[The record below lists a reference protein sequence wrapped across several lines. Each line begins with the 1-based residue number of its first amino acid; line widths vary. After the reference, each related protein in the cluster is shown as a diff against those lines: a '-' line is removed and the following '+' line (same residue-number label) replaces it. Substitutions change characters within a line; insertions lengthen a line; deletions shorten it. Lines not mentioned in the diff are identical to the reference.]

1 MRRTSVSQLSKAEV
15 NKYPFVFYGIV
26 LLVFGVTIRE
36 FITLTKVQAA
46 APLTENRLQICTE
59 ILPSS
64 FDAAGRSS
72 LFWNKKNIL
81 KVGFLDGSP
90 FLKEQV
96 RKYAVIWNPCGNI
109 KFEFSDRGPF
119 DIRVSFTPDGRSWS
133 YIGNDAKNLAENE
146 PTMNF
151 GWFDEN
157 TSDVE
162 FRRTILHEFGHALGL
177 IHEHQSPAANIKWNE
192 AVVYNYYWEKF
203 KWSKD
208 RVRENIFKRYEA
220 TQTQYT
226 IYDPASIM
234 HYPIPAEFRT
244 DSTSVALNTN
254 LSPMDR
260 AFIHQIY
267 R

>member
-1 MRRTSVSQLSKAEV
+1 MRRTLVSHLAKAEAS
-15 NKYPFVFYGIV
+15 KYNLVFYGVV
-26 LLVFGVTIRE
+26 LLILGIATKG
-36 FITLTKVQAA
+36 FIILTKVQAA
-46 APLTENRLQICTE
+46 TPPTENRLQICTE

-64 FDAAGRSS
+64 FDAAGRSN
-72 LFWNKKNIL
+72 LFWNKKNVL
-81 KVGFLDGSP
+81 RVGFLDGSP
-90 FLKEQV
+90 FLKAQV
-96 RKYAVIWNPCGNI
+96 HKYAVTWNPCGNI

-133 YIGNDAKNLAENE
+133 YIGNDAKSVPENE

-157 TSDVE
+157 TTDVE

-177 IHEHQSPAANIKWNE
+177 IHEHQSPAADIKWNE
-192 AVVYNYYWEKF
+192 PAVYNYYWEKF

-208 RVRENIFKRYEA
+208 RVKENIFKRYEA

-226 IYDPASIM
+226 VYDPSSIM
-234 HYPIPAEFRT
+234 HYPIPAEFRI
-244 DSTSVALNTN
+244 DGVSIALNTN
-254 LSPMDR
+254 LSPMDI
-260 AFIHQIY
+260 AFVHQIY